1 MNSQDHSE
9 YRVYV
14 GKTDNDFKAEI
25 LKGLEFIGWENIIQK
40 NTRVFVKPNLT
51 FPRYRE
57 GITTTPALVRGL
69 LELLRSRADKVIL
82 GESDGGNHSFTT
94 DEALDGHDM
103 PRICRE
109 TGVELVN
116 LSKLP
121 SEIVAEEIQGKR
133 VKVRLP
139 KLLLEDIDCLVSV
152 PVLKVHVMTGISLS
166 IKNLWGCH
174 PDTMRCLEHQDL
186 GYKLAL
192 ITRKLKPKIAII
204 DGTYGLDGHGPL
216 YGEAKKM
223 DTLVVAD
230 NAVAADTVGA
240 ALMGVPLKMA
250 KHIGIAGKA
259 GLGTTDISR
268 IKINEGWEKQ
278 KKHFFTKKTVIDRM
292 TRLLF
297 NNNSIA
303 RLVMASPFTPVIYR
317 IAALLRTKNEKELAD
332 QMGKKV
338 IGPY

>member
-1 MNSQDHSE
+1 MHPQNTPE

-14 GKTDNDFKAEI
+14 GKTDNDYKSEI
-25 LKGLEFIGWENIIQK
+25 LKGLTFIRWENIVKK

-51 FPRYRE
+51 LTGYRE
-57 GITTTPALVRGL
+57 GITTTPALIQSL
-69 LELLRSRADKVIL
+69 LELLKSRTDKIIL
-82 GESDGGNHSFTT
+82 GESDGGNHSFTA
-94 DEALDGHDM
+94 DESLAGHDM

-109 TGVELVN
+109 LGVEAVN

-121 SEIVAEEIQGKR
+121 SVTVAEEILGKK
-133 VKVRLP
+133 VQVRLP
-139 KLLLEDIDCLVSV
+139 KLLLEDVDCVVSI

-192 ITRKLKPKIAII
+192 ITKKLKPGIVVI

-223 DTLVVAD
+223 GMLVVAD

-240 ALMGVPLKMA
+240 ALMGVPLKMV

-259 GLGTTDISR
+259 GLGTTELSS
-268 IKINEGWEKQ
+268 IKISEGWEKQ
-278 KKHFFTKKTVIDRM
+278 KKQFSMKKTIIDRM

-297 NNNSIA
+297 NNNAIA
-303 RLVMASPFTPVIYR
+303 RLVMTSPLTPVIYR
-317 IAALLRTKNEKELAD
+317 LAALLRTKNEKELAD